1 MENLVSLG
9 KITKNQGN
17 KGELRLAPITD
28 DLRRFELLT
37 EVFLVSPDNKEKLVM
52 ELEDIWFHKNF
63 VILKFKDINNIE
75 QALKYKNYQ
84 VMIEKADKLPL
95 TEDEYYVDDLIG
107 SQVYLTNDKYLG
119 KINEIIDT
127 NGTDIIVINGL
138 NKSYMVPMSKEYV
151 KKIDLKN
158 NLVKINP
165 ANNILEL

>member
-1 MENLVSLG
+1 MKNLVSLG

-37 EVFLVSPDNKEKLVM
+37 EVFLVSPDKKEKLVM
-52 ELEDIWFHKNF
+52 KLEDIWFHKNF
-63 VILKFKDINNIE
+63 VILKIKGINSIGE
-75 QALKYKNYQ
+75 ALKYKNYQ
-84 VMIEKADKLPL
+84 VMIEKKDKLSL

-107 SQVYLTNDKYLG
+107 SQVYLTTDKHLG
-119 KINEIIDT
+119 EIAEIIDT
-127 NGTDIIVINGL
+127 NGTDVIVIEGL